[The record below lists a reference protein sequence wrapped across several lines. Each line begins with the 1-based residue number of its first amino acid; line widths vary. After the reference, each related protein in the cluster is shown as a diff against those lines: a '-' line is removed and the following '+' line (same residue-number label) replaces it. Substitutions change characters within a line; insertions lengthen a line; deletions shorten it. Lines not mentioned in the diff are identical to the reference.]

1 MVTFRPEL
9 NEQDQEWIIEQR
21 LFFVGTAPLSSSGR
35 VNLSP
40 KGYDAFRIL
49 SPKKVAYLELTG
61 SGIETVAHLHE
72 NGRITIMFAAFE
84 GAPKILR
91 LWCKGTVHPAG
102 SNEFDKFQKVLF
114 PDFIGQVGVR
124 SIITADIIEVG
135 QSCGFG
141 VPLYEYKEPR
151 QVLLNYLAK
160 KNNKKIEEYWE
171 EKNSK
176 SIDGIPSQLTQ
187 RNPSGRLFYRF
198 HSWRDSV
205 GPLALGIIAGSII
218 TVGVMKSCGLAK

>member
-9 NEQDQEWIIEQR
+9 TEQDQDWINQQK

-49 SPKKVAYLELTG
+49 SPKKIAYLELTG
-61 SGIETVAHLHE
+61 SGIETVTHLHE
-72 NGRITIMFAAFE
+72 NGRITIMFSAFE
-84 GAPKILR
+84 GAPKIIR

-102 SNEFDKFQKVLF
+102 SNEFVKLQKELF
-114 PDFIGQVGVR
+114 PDFIDKVGVR
-124 SIITADIIEVG
+124 SIITGDILEIG

-160 KNNKKIEEYWE
+160 KTPEAIETYWE
-171 EKNSK
+171 DKNSK
-176 SIDGIPSQLTQ
+176 SIDGIPSQLT
-187 RNPSGRLFYRF
+187 RSNPSGWLLYKL
-198 HSWRDSV
+198 HSCRDAV
-205 GPLALGIIAGSII
+205 GPLALGIIAGSVI
-218 TVGVMKSCGLAK
+218 TVGVMKSYGLAK